1 MVVHVIVAGGGWS
14 GCAAALAAANAGA
27 RVTLFE
33 RTDLLLGTGLVG
45 GIFRNNG
52 RFTAAEE
59 LISLGAG
66 ELIKAMDQTA
76 RHRNI
81 EFPGHRH
88 ASLYDVVKI
97 EPAVRK
103 LLLDK
108 GIDLNFKNPLIDV
121 IMAGKTITAVLAA
134 DGSVWR
140 GDVIVDTTG
149 TFGPMG
155 NCLKYGNG
163 CAMCILRCPS
173 FGPRVSLTRKAGIPE
188 LHGSRLDGTTGAM
201 SGSCKLHKD
210 SLSKEIAE
218 ELESRGVVVI
228 PLPERLIKKHCLT
241 QKACVQYALDAFA
254 ENVIILDTGHA
265 KLMTPFFAIDLL
277 REVPGLENAR
287 FEDPYAGGMGNS
299 IRYMALAPRDNTLKV
314 PGIDNLYCGG
324 EKTGTIVGHTEAIVT
339 GTLAGHNAVRS
350 RLGMEPLVLPGQL
363 AVGDFIAYVGEQM
376 RTSAGRSIRYTFAG
390 AGYFARM
397 KEWGLYATNTEEIK
411 EKVAS
416 LSLAGVFAS
425 KLQ

>member
-1 MVVHVIVAGGGWS
+1 MVHVIVAGGGWA

-66 ELIKAMDQTA
+66 ELIQAMDQNA
-76 RHRNI
+76 RHKNV

-97 EPAVRK
+97 EPAVRR

-108 GIDLNFKNPLIDV
+108 GIAIHFRNPVIDV
-121 IMAGKTITAVLAA
+121 IMAGKTITAVLSA
-134 DGSVWR
+134 DGSVVR

-173 FGPRVSLTRKAGIPE
+173 FGPRVSVTRKAGIHE
-188 LHGSRLDGTTGAM
+188 DFGAKLDGSIGAM

-210 SLSKEIAE
+210 SLSKEVAE
-218 ELESRGVVVI
+218 ELEGNGVCVI
-228 PLPERLIKKHCLT
+228 PLPEHLIKKNSLT

-254 ENVIILDTGHA
+254 ENVILLDTGHA
-265 KLMTPFFAIDLL
+265 KLMTAYFHLERL
-277 REVPGLENAR
+277 REVPGLEAAR

-299 IRYMALAPRDNTLKV
+299 VRYMAIAPRDNSLKV
-314 PGIDNLYCGG
+314 AGIDNLYCGG

-339 GTLAGHNAVRS
+339 GTLAGHNAVRN
-350 RLGMEPLVLPGQL
+350 RMGLEPLMLPIDL

-376 RTSAGRSIRYTFAG
+376 KTPEGRRMRYTFAG
-390 AGYFARM
+390 ASFFARM
-397 KEWGLYATNTEEIK
+397 KEWGLYSTNPEEIT

-416 LSLAGVFAS
+416 LNLAGVFAC

>member
-1 MVVHVIVAGGGWS
+1 MIHVIVAGGGWS

-27 RVTLFE
+27 KVTLFE

-59 LISLGAG
+59 LINLGAG
-66 ELIKAMDQTA
+66 ELIQAMDQTA
-76 RHRNI
+76 RHKNI
-81 EFPGHRH
+81 EFPGHHH

-97 EPAVRK
+97 EPVVRR

-108 GIDLNFKNPLIDV
+108 GISLLFRNSLIDV

-134 DGSVWR
+134 DGTVVR

-155 NCLKYGNG
+155 NCLKYGHG

-173 FGPRVSLTRKAGIPE
+173 FGPRVSLTRKAGIKE
-188 LHGSRLDGTTGAM
+188 QYGTKMDGTVGAM

-218 ELESRGVVVI
+218 ELEGKGVAVI
-228 PLPERLIKKHCLT
+228 PLPDHLIKRHCLT
-241 QKACVQYALDAFA
+241 QKACVQYALDAYA

-265 KLMTPFFAIDLL
+265 KLMTPFFPIDRL
-277 REVPGLENAR
+277 REVPGLESAR

-299 IRYMALAPRDNTLKV
+299 VRYMALAPRDNALKV
-314 PGIDNLYCGG
+314 SGIENLYCGG

-339 GTLAGHNAVRS
+339 GTLAGHNAVRN
-350 RLGMEPLVLPGQL
+350 RIGMEPLVLPVEL
-363 AVGDFIAYVGEQM
+363 AIGDFIAYVGGQM
-376 RTSAGRSIRYTFAG
+376 KTSVGRSIRYTFAG
-390 AGYFARM
+390 AGFFARM
-397 KEWGLYATNTEEIK
+397 KEWGLYSTDTEEIR
-411 EKVAS
+411 ERVAS
-416 LSLAGVFAS
+416 SNLAGVFAR

>member
-1 MVVHVIVAGGGWS
+1 MIHVIVAGGGWS
-14 GCAAALAAANAGA
+14 GCAAALAAAKAGA
-27 RVTLFE
+27 KVSLFE
-33 RTDLLLGTGLVG
+33 RTDLLLGAGLVG

-59 LISLGAG
+59 LIALGAG
-66 ELIKAMDQTA
+66 ELIQVMDRTA
-76 RHRNI
+76 RHKNI
-81 EFPGHRH
+81 EFPGHQH

-97 EPAVRK
+97 EPAVRS
-103 LLLDK
+103 LLLDR
-108 GIDLNFKNPLIDV
+108 GIELHFKNPLIDV
-121 IMAGKTITAVLAA
+121 IMAGKTITAVLAV
-134 DGSVWR
+134 DGSVVR

-173 FGPRVSLTRKAGIPE
+173 FGPRVSITRKAGIHE
-188 LHGSRLDGTTGAM
+188 TYGTKLDGSIGAM

-218 ELESRGVVVI
+218 ELEGKGVAVI
-228 PLPERLIKKHCLT
+228 PLPSHLIKRKGLT

-254 ENVIILDTGHA
+254 ENLILLDTGHA
-265 KLMTPFFAIDLL
+265 KLMTSYFPIDRL

-287 FEDPYAGGMGNS
+287 FEDPYAGGVGNS
-299 IRYMALAPRDNTLKV
+299 IRYMALAPRDNSLKV
-314 PGIDNLYCGG
+314 TGVDNLYCGG
-324 EKTGTIVGHTEAIVT
+324 EKSGTLVGHTEAIVT
-339 GTLAGHNAVRS
+339 GTLAGHNAVRN
-350 RLGMEPLVLPGQL
+350 RLGLEPLVLPANL
-363 AVGDFIAYVGEQM
+363 AVGDFIAFVGKQM
-376 RTSAGRSIRYTFAG
+376 KSPEGRNIRYTFAG

-397 KEWGLYATNTEEIK
+397 KEFDLYSTNTEAIK
-411 EKVAS
+411 ERVYA
-416 LSLAGVFAS
+416 LNLAEVFAC